1 MLIASI
7 KEINWLVFIQTK
19 PLQKQEMQS
28 IANEIGFSG
37 SCFIDPMKKD
47 DGSYDIRIFTPD
59 VELPFAGHPVI
70 GAAFVIRELFDG
82 CHEDQIKM
90 NLSVGQILVSY
101 KSEMY
106 IMHQNQP
113 KFGPTLQKEKI
124 VIS

>member
-47 DGSYDIRIFTPD
+47 DGSYDIRIFTP
-59 VELPFAGHPVI
+59 AVI
-70 GAAFVIRELFDG
+70 V
-82 CHEDQIKM
+82 K
-90 NLSVGQILVSY
+90 VVVS
-101 KSEMY
+101 KKPDNVFT
-106 IMHQNQP
+106 IFP
-113 KFGPTLQKEKI
+113 LA
-124 VIS
+124 